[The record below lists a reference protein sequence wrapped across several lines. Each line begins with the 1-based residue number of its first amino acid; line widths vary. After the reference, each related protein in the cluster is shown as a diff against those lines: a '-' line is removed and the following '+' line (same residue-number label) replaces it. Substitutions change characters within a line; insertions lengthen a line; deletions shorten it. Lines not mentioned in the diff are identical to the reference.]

1 MVSIIIFVLTL
12 AILVLIHEFGHF
24 IAAKKNGVRV
34 EEFGFGFPPRIFGK
48 KIGETLY
55 SINLI
60 PIGGFVKLYG
70 EEQQELQGKSLSDN
84 DKKYS
89 FVHKKHWQKAIII
102 VAGVMMNI
110 VLGVGIYYGLL
121 ATNHFTSEPLPVFQN
136 FQFPFG
142 SQKTQIFIIDV
153 AANSPA
159 QQSGLTQEDVI
170 LSLNGT
176 PLQSK
181 DDLIKKISSSQDK
194 PVTLLTENVRNGER
208 KTILVIPKYNTDL
221 KRVVIG
227 IGLSDVVTISYEKP
241 VEKVFSG
248 FLHSYNII
256 AYTFHT
262 FGYFVSSAIA
272 TKSITPVSQSVSGP
286 VGIYKVVN
294 DIVTTSGNKFL
305 INLLNLIALLSI
317 SLAVM
322 NILPFPALDGGR
334 FVFILYEWISRHK
347 VSVKVEQIVN
357 YAGFVFLFG
366 LIIVITLND
375 VLKLLIH

>member
-1 MVSIIIFVLTL
+1 MISIITFVLTL
-12 AILVLIHEFGHF
+12 AVLVLIHEFGHF

-70 EEQQELQGKSLSDN
+70 EEQQELEGKPLSEH
-84 DKKYS
+84 DKKHS
-89 FVHKKHWQKAIII
+89 FVYKKHWQKAVII
-102 VAGVMMNI
+102 VAGVCMNI
-110 VLGVGIYYGLL
+110 ILGVSIYYGLL
-121 ATNHFTSEPLPVFQN
+121 ATNHFTSEPLPVFQS

-142 SQKTQIFIIDV
+142 KQKSQIFIIDV
-153 AANSPA
+153 TENSPA
-159 QQSGLTQEDVI
+159 KQSGLTQEDVI
-170 LSLNGT
+170 LSLNNV

-181 DDLIKKISSSQDK
+181 DDLIQKISSSQDTSI
-194 PVTLLTENVRNGER
+194 TLLTENVRNGVR
-208 KTILVIPKYNTDL
+208 KTVMVTPKYNAEL
-221 KRVVIG
+221 KRAIIG
-227 IGLSDVVTISYEKP
+227 IGLSDVTTISYEKP
-241 VEKVFSG
+241 VEKLFSG
-248 FLHSYNII
+248 FLHSYNVV

-262 FGYFVSSAIA
+262 FGYFISSAIA

-286 VGIYKVVN
+286 VGIYRVVN
-294 DIVTTSGNKFL
+294 DIVTTSGNKFV

-334 FVFILYEWISRHK
+334 FVFIVYEWISHRK
-347 VSVKVEQIVN
+347 VSAKVEGITN
-357 YAGFVFLFG
+357 YAGFIFLFG
-366 LIIVITLND
+366 LIILITLND
-375 VLKLLIH
+375 ILKLFIH